1 LTSGRHSLAGN
12 ALLLTRVLKP
22 YMPRNPLALCL
33 LLTLASIFNVS
44 PRVSGQSEPAVI
56 RADVK
61 QVLVPVVV
69 TDKKGHH
76 VLGLK
81 VNDFEVSED
90 GVPQKIIAFNNSSD
104 SLAATEPAPTIATPS
119 GPKTAS
125 VVRVAPPPT
134 PKRTYLVCVDTMHSA
149 FSNFARVSGAL
160 KKFFAQE
167 QGEDSQYAL
176 VALGRKVRVVQDS
189 TRDSAKIL
197 EAVGSK
203 QFQKMIQDSEAINMV
218 RDAQNFRNQMK
229 DDYCKHCAC
238 EAFGTR
244 TDSPGCA
251 GAAGRVQGT
260 LLGVGQRTE
269 FLDLDFLRGLNELV
283 KATASMPTMRTIILL
298 SDGFNR
304 YPGRELYAIMDGFGP
319 STNRMLQFNPGD
331 AEPPLQK
338 VLKLAVQYNV
348 KFYTIDSRG
357 LYAAASLGSSS
368 FDASNGAVIPEKV
381 DQNQM
386 TTAQENTDALYQLAH
401 ETGGAFFEND
411 NDLFKGIQRAF
422 ADSREYYLLAYSPT
436 NKAADGTFRKIAV
449 EVKGRKLLV
458 NAKAGYWATN

>member
-1 LTSGRHSLAGN
+1 
-12 ALLLTRVLKP
+12 
-22 YMPRNPLALCL
+22 MPLNRLALCL
-33 LLTLASIFNVS
+33 LLALASILTLS
-44 PRVSGQSEPAVI
+44 PRGSGQSQPPVLK
-56 RADVK
+56 ADVR

-76 VLGLK
+76 ILGLK
-81 VNDFEVSED
+81 ATDFEVSED
-90 GVPQKIIAFNNSSD
+90 GTPQKIIAFSTSAE
-104 SLAATEPAPTIATPS
+104 SVATTAPAPNF
-119 GPKTAS
+119 
-125 VVRVAPPPT
+125 VAPATSHATSTLNTAPPT

-149 FSNFARVSGAL
+149 FSNFARVSDAL
-160 KKFFAQE
+160 KKFFSQE

-176 VALGRKVRVVQDS
+176 VALGRKVHVVEDS
-189 TRDSAKIL
+189 TRDPAKIL
-197 EAVGSK
+197 EAVQSK
-203 QFQKMIQDSEAINMV
+203 QFQKTVQDSEAINMV

-229 DDYCKHCAC
+229 DDYCRHCAC

-244 TDSPGCA
+244 ADGPGCA

-269 FLDLDFLRGLNELV
+269 FLDQDFLGGLNELV
-283 KATASMPTMRTIILL
+283 KATASMPTMRTIILI

-304 YPGRELYAIMDGFGP
+304 FPGRELYAIMDGFGP
-319 STNRMLQFNPGD
+319 STNRMLQFNPAD
-331 AEPPLQK
+331 NEPPLQS

-348 KFYTIDSRG
+348 RFYTIDSRG

-368 FDASNGAVIPEKV
+368 FDASNGAAIPERV

-386 TTAQENTDALYQLAH
+386 TAAHENSDALYQLAH
-401 ETGGAFFEND
+401 ETGGTFFEND
-411 NDLFKGIQRAF
+411 NDLLKGIQRGF

-436 NKAADGTFRKIAV
+436 NKTTDGTFRKIAV

>member
-1 LTSGRHSLAGN
+1 
-12 ALLLTRVLKP
+12 
-22 YMPRNPLALCL
+22 MPRNRLALCFL
-33 LLTLASIFNVS
+33 LALASVFAFS
-44 PRVSGQSEPAVI
+44 TRSSGQSQPPVLK
-56 RADVK
+56 ADVR

-81 VNDFEVSED
+81 VDDFQVSED
-90 GVPQKIIAFNNSSD
+90 GAPQTIIAFSTSSE
-104 SLAATEPAPTIATPS
+104 SLVTTESAPAPNIAAP
-119 GPKTAS
+119 GMAKTG
-125 VVRVAPPPT
+125 VAPKAVPPPI

-149 FSNFARVSGAL
+149 FSNFVRVSEAL

-167 QGEDSQYAL
+167 QGDDSQYAL

-244 TDSPGCA
+244 TDGPGCA
-251 GAAGRVQGT
+251 GATGRVQGT

-283 KATASMPTMRTIILL
+283 KATASMPTMRTVILI

-304 YPGRELYAIMDGFGP
+304 FPGRELYAIMDGFGP

-386 TTAQENTDALYQLAH
+386 TTAHENTDALYQLAH
-401 ETGGAFFEND
+401 ETGGTFFENN
-411 NDLFKGIQRAF
+411 NDLLKGIERAF

-458 NAKAGYWATN
+458 NAKAGYWATE